1 VKPDGRFVGR
11 AVGRA
16 VGNPDGLAPVGRA
29 HAVLVLLPVPPEL
42 ELLLLEHA
50 VITPVA
56 VTPARAIAPT
66 RSASGLWSRIHV
78 LLFGLGSDPRRSE
91 PWPTQMRSAFSR
103 S

>member
-16 VGNPDGLAPVGRA
+16 VGAPDGLAPVGRA
-29 HAVLVLLPVPPEL
+29 HAVLVLLPPVPFEL

-78 LLFGLGSDPRRSE
+78 LLFGLDSDPC
-91 PWPTQMRSAFSR
+91 
-103 S
+103 

>member
-1 VKPDGRFVGR
+1 MKPDGRFVGR

-29 HAVLVLLPVPPEL
+29 QAVLVLLPPVPLEL
-42 ELLLLEHA
+42 ELLLLEQA

-78 LLFGLGSDPRRSE
+78 LLFGLGSDPR
-91 PWPTQMRSAFSR
+91 
-103 S
+103 

>member
-1 VKPDGRFVGR
+1 VHG
-11 AVGRA
+11 
-16 VGNPDGLAPVGRA
+16 
-29 HAVLVLLPVPPEL
+29 VLVLLPPVPLEL

-78 LLFGLGSDPRRSE
+78 LLFGLDSDPC
-91 PWPTQMRSAFSR
+91 
-103 S
+103 

>member
-16 VGNPDGLAPVGRA
+16 VGKPDGLAPVGIPVGRA
-29 HAVLVLLPVPPEL
+29 HCVLLPLPPEL

-66 RSASGLWSRIHV
+66 RSASGPWSRIHV
-78 LLFGLGSDPRRSE
+78 LLCWSGF
-91 PWPTQMRSAFSR
+91 
-103 S
+103 